1 MILFIFSL
9 KTIIVVISGSN
20 IFLWVAASIADAVDV
35 NPNGIKT
42 LLANGL
48 STFFMKDNPV
58 FSDGPKNIPKN
69 LPNCF
74 FLCNWVF
81 YNFILAKE
89 LFAKALRILE
99 IFVLVNKN
107 LCGKLFLSSESPT
120 TFDESFRV
128 TLVPFFIPDFNLL
141 RWVLDKCYI
150 EAFYIDTIVN
160 QNEL

>member
-20 IFLWVAASIADAVDV
+20 IFSWVAASIADAVDV

-74 FLCNWVF
+74 ILCNWVF
-81 YNFILAKE
+81 YNFILVKE
-89 LFAKALRILE
+89 LFAKALRILK
-99 IFVLVNKN
+99 IFVLVNKK

-128 TLVPFFIPDFNLL
+128 TSVPFFIPDFNLL

-150 EAFYIDTIVN
+150 EAFYIDTILN

>member
-35 NPNGIKT
+35 NPNEIKT

-48 STFFMKDNPV
+48 STFSWKTIQFLAMVLKIYLKISLIV
-58 FSDGPKNIPKN
+58 
-69 LPNCF
+69 F

-107 LCGKLFLSSESPT
+107 FCGKLFLSSESPT

-128 TLVPFFIPDFNLL
+128 TSVPFFIPDFNLL